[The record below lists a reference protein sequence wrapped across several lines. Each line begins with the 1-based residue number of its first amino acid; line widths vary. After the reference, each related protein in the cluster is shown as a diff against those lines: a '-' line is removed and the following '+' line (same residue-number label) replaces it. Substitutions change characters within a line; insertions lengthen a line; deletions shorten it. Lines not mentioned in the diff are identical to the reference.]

1 MNGLLISQ
9 ENMLSLSV
17 YPHKFFFSKKNQVEL
32 VSYFCIP
39 FFVMK
44 ALKYKIT
51 SFWKLFWLA
60 LKGGEHE
67 YTSGSINR
75 AIFLLSVPM
84 IAEMIMESLF
94 AVVDIYF
101 VSKISVNAVATVG
114 LTESVLMIIYSVAVG
129 LSIAVTAL
137 VARRVGEKNYQRA
150 ANAAFQAIVLSIVL
164 GVVTGALGFYY
175 AGDVL
180 KLMGGSD
187 ELIGEGVLYTQIM
200 YAGNLSIILLFL
212 INGIFRGAGDPS
224 IAMRSLW
231 LANGLNII
239 LDPILIF
246 GWGPIPA
253 YGVAGAAIA
262 TTLGRSIGVVYQ
274 VYHLVDGSSIVRIG
288 WENIVLR
295 VKTIVEMIKIS
306 AAGIG
311 QFLVETASWIFLV
324 RVMALFG
331 AEALAGYTIAFR
343 IIVFTLL
350 PSWGLAN
357 AAATLV
363 GQNLGANEPL
373 RAEKS
378 VWRTALYNVIFLV
391 SVSIV
396 FFILAD
402 PILHFF
408 VQEPEVKKI
417 GKTALQIICLG
428 YIFFAYG
435 MVVGQAF
442 NGAGDTRTPLYI
454 SLFVFW
460 IIQIP
465 MAYTLSVLLEM
476 ESNGV
481 FVSIAVCHSLY
492 AIIAMILF
500 KRGKWK
506 MVKV

>member
-1 MNGLLISQ
+1 MSGITG
-9 ENMLSLSV
+9 
-17 YPHKFFFSKKNQVEL
+17 K
-32 VSYFCIP
+32 I
-39 FFVMK
+39 K
-44 ALKYKIT
+44 ALWQLT
-51 SFWKLFWLA
+51 WLA

-84 IAEMIMESLF
+84 IAEMVMESLF

-101 VSKISVNAVATVG
+101 VSKVSVNAVATVG
-114 LTESVLMIIYSVAVG
+114 LTESVLMIIYSIAVG
-129 LSIAVTAL
+129 LSIAVTAI
-137 VARRVGEKNYQRA
+137 VARRVGEKNYKRA
-150 ANAAFQAIVLSIVL
+150 ANAAFQAILLSVIVGVVL
-164 GVVTGALGFYY
+164 GGVGMFFAPDILR
-175 AGDVL
+175 
-180 KLMGGSD
+180 LMGGEP
-187 ELIGEGVLYTQIM
+187 ELIEEGVGYTRIM

-262 TTLGRSIGVVYQ
+262 TTAGRSIGVIYQ
-274 VYHLVDGSSIVRIG
+274 LYHLVNGSSLVKIG

-306 AAGIG
+306 AGGIG

-363 GQNLGANEPL
+363 GQNLGANEPG
-373 RAEKS
+373 RAETS

-391 SVSIV
+391 AIAIA

-408 VQEPEVKKI
+408 VQDEAVKKI
-417 GKTALQIICLG
+417 GKAALQIICLG

-442 NGAGDTRTPLYI
+442 NGAGDTKTPLFI

-460 IIQIP
+460 LIQIP
-465 MAYTLSVLLEM
+465 LAYTLSVLLNFN
-476 ESNGV
+476 SNGV
-481 FVSIAVCHSLY
+481 FISIAICHSLY
-492 AIIAMILF
+492 AIIAIILF
-500 KRGKWK
+500 RRGKWK
-506 MVKV
+506 LVKV